1 MTTRPHPEG
10 AQYADTVAADLSLL
24 WQAARV
30 SPHLRGAVERV
41 EDALRRER
49 HLADD
54 LAASIASHGPWMDDR
69 CRATLAK
76 WEVARG
82 DGLLGPSNAE
92 RLIDGP
98 GPISGDGAP

>member
-1 MTTRPHPEG
+1 MSERLIAES
-10 AQYADTVAADLSLL
+10 VAADLSLL

-54 LAASIASHGPWMDDR
+54 LAASIANHGPWMDDR

-76 WEVARG
+76 WEAARG
-82 DGLLGPSNAE
+82 NGLLGPSEGE
-92 RLIDGP
+92 RLIDGE
-98 GPISGDGAP
+98 APPSS